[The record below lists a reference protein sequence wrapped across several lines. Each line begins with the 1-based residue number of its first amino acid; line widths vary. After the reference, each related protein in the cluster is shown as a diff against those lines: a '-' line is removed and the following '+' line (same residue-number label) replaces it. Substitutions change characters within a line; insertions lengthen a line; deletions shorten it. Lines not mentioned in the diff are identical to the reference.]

1 MSMRNAIAS
10 RVAGFCSLL
19 WILVLPF
26 QLSGQIEEMSKLPLG
41 VEEAEYRYR
50 YPQGGSVE
58 EVRVEP
64 PFWWVGMKSAE
75 LQVLIYDEKIKAM
88 EVRLDEYPGVSLQ
101 RVDQVAN
108 PNYLFLQLR
117 IDEEARPGNLIIRL
131 KGQGKSKRYVYPL
144 RDRAQSPS
152 RLETLGPQ
160 DLIYLFMPDR
170 FANGDPANDSFAD
183 MQQKGTRRE
192 NLFFRHGGDIQ
203 GVLDKLDYLEDLGI
217 TAIWP
222 NPVLENDQ
230 PYESYHGYAIT
241 DFYRVDKRL
250 GSNELYRELV
260 AECHRRGIKVVMD
273 IIFNHVGDQHWFIR
287 DLPDENWIHQFDEY
301 TQTTYRAP
309 TLMDPHASDSDRR
322 LMEEG
327 WFDKHMPDLNQD
339 HPLLAQY
346 LIQASIWWTEFTGQD
361 GFRVDTYPYPSQAF
375 MSEWCRRM
383 QEEFPDLHFFGET
396 WVHGTP
402 IQAQFVENSGL
413 RSPVKS
419 HLPAVTD
426 FQLHYGILESVQE
439 SQGWTSGVSRLYY
452 TLAKDFL
459 YADSYRNVIFLDN
472 HDMSRFFSAVNE
484 DWDRFRSGLI
494 LLMSMRGIPVIN
506 YGTEIALTGS
516 GGAFGEGGRRDFPGG
531 WPSDPVDKFVRAN
544 LNELEGRAFD
554 LVRSLARYR
563 QQTPTLHRGRLMQF
577 VPQDDVY
584 VFFRYDEERTI
595 LVAYNS
601 GAESRSVRVDRFS
614 ERLRGVRTLYDPLE
628 DQAVPL
634 PEYLVLEPGQAVLL
648 ECRP

>member
-1 MSMRNAIAS
+1 
-10 RVAGFCSLL
+10 
-19 WILVLPF
+19 
-26 QLSGQIEEMSKLPLG
+26 
-41 VEEAEYRYR
+41 
-50 YPQGGSVE
+50 
-58 EVRVEP
+58 
-64 PFWWVGMKSAE
+64 
-75 LQVLIYDEKIKAM
+75 
-88 EVRLDEYPGVSLQ
+88 
-101 RVDQVAN
+101 
-108 PNYLFLQLR
+108 
-117 IDEEARPGNLIIRL
+117 
-131 KGQGKSKRYVYPL
+131 
-144 RDRAQSPS
+144 
-152 RLETLGPQ
+152 
-160 DLIYLFMPDR
+160 
-170 FANGDPANDSFAD
+170 
-183 MQQKGTRRE
+183 
-192 NLFFRHGGDIQ
+192 
-203 GVLDKLDYLEDLGI
+203 
-217 TAIWP
+217 
-222 NPVLENDQ
+222 
-230 PYESYHGYAIT
+230 
-241 DFYRVDKRL
+241 
-250 GSNELYRELV
+250 LYG
-260 AECHRRGIKVVMD
+260 A
-273 IIFNHVGDQHWFIR
+273 
-287 DLPDENWIHQFDEY
+287 
-301 TQTTYRAP
+301 
-309 TLMDPHASDSDRR
+309 
-322 LMEEG
+322 
-327 WFDKHMPDLNQD
+327 
-339 HPLLAQY
+339 LLA
-346 LIQASIWWTEFTGQD
+346 LG
-361 GFRVDTYPYPSQAF
+361 
-375 MSEWCRRM
+375 
-383 QEEFPDLHFFGET
+383 
-396 WVHGTP
+396 
-402 IQAQFVENSGL
+402 NSL